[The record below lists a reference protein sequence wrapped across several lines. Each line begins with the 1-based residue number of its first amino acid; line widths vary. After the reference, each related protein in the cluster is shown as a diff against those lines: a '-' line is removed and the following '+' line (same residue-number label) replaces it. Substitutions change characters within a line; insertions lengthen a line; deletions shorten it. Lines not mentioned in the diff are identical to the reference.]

1 MKSIF
6 TTFFLLVSIY
16 LYAQGSVQVS
26 GKLLDKATQTPL
38 EFATVSVISNDPN
51 VSPQGGVTDLNGN
64 YKFLVS
70 PGTYTMKWEFISFK
84 PIERKNVIISEK
96 TDFGTL
102 ALEQDIATLDA
113 AIVVAEKT
121 TVDLRLDKKIY
132 NIGKDLTVRGGSV
145 SDVLDNVPSVS
156 VDVEGNVA
164 LRGNS
169 SVRILI
175 DGRPSALVGF
185 NGAEALRQIP
195 SEAIER
201 VEVITSPSARYDAEG
216 SAGIINIILRK
227 NRIQGFN
234 GSINLNAGY
243 PESYGAS
250 ANLNYRTTK
259 WNLFTN
265 TGYRYRTSPGNA
277 FTDIEYLFPNQGQ
290 VPIEDT
296 DLIAVDERRNF
307 DRLGRSYFTSFG
319 AEYFINDNSS
329 IVGNV
334 VYRLGNDDDVT
345 TNNNQRFFSD
355 PGLNEI
361 NLRKEQESEDESD
374 LQFSLDYQS
383 DLDDNGQKLVATGQ
397 FSTSIEDKNS
407 NILQTETISN
417 TINDLERVF
426 ETEDETEALIQVDWE
441 KPVGENIQYE
451 AGYRGNYRDISN
463 SFFFE
468 EREVFPGGPLVPDAT
483 LNNTFSY
490 EEFVN
495 AVYGQYG
502 QEFGEF
508 SLLAGLRFE
517 QTNIAINQQTT
528 DVTSKKDYSSL
539 FPTLNLG
546 YELQDGENITLGYN
560 RRVSRPRGRRLN
572 PFASRSSQNS
582 FYQGN
587 VDLNPTFSNQV
598 DLGYLRRWKKLT
610 LSTSVYFNRST
621 DNVETIE
628 TTRIVDG
635 NQAVFRFP
643 VNLSI
648 EERLGYEL
656 TLTYRPF
663 EWWTINSDA
672 NVFRVETDG
681 DFEDLNFDFV
691 NTTYFLRLNQ
701 KFSLPSKIDFQ
712 ARINYRGASEN
723 AQGSQNGITT
733 VNLAASKDI
742 LKDQGSLTLSVSDLF
757 NARRRESTTVTP
769 SFISNSTFQWR
780 ERQISLAFV
789 YTFNQ
794 RKKESQERGDG
805 GEEYEFEG

>member
-1 MKSIF
+1 MDKS
-6 TTFFLLVSIY
+6 
-16 LYAQGSVQVS
+16 
-26 GKLLDKATQTPL
+26 TQTPL
-38 EFATVSVISNDPN
+38 EFATVSLISNDPN
-51 VSPQGGVTDLNGN
+51 KSPQGGVTDLNGK
-64 YKFLVS
+64 YQFLVS
-70 PGTYTMKWEFISFK
+70 PGTYTLKWEFISFK
-84 PIERKNVIISEK
+84 SLVRENVSITEK
-96 TDFGTL
+96 TDFGTI
-102 ALEQDIATLDA
+102 ALEQDIANLEA
-113 AIVVAEKT
+113 AIIVAEKT

-156 VDVEGNVA
+156 VDVEGNVS
-164 LRGNS
+164 LRGNN

-250 ANLNYRTTK
+250 ANLNYRTSK

-265 TGYRYRTSPGNA
+265 TGYRCRTAPGNA
-277 FTDIEYLFPNQGQ
+277 FTNIEYLFPDQSQ

-296 DLIAVDERRNF
+296 DLIAVNERRDF
-307 DRLGRSYFTSFG
+307 DRLGRSYFTNFG
-319 AEYFINDNSS
+319 VEYFINDDSS
-329 IVGNV
+329 IVGNI
-334 VYRLGNDDDVT
+334 VYRLGNDDDIT

-355 PGLNEI
+355 PNLNEI
-361 NLRKEQESEDESD
+361 NFREERESEDEND

-383 DLDDNGQKLVATGQ
+383 DLDDDGQKLVATAQ
-397 FSTSIEDKNS
+397 FSSSVEDENS

-417 TINDLERVF
+417 TVNDLERVF
-426 ETEDETEALIQVDWE
+426 ETEDETEALIQLDWE

-468 EREVFPGGPLVPDAT
+468 EREIFPNGPLVPDVT

-490 EEFVN
+490 EEYVN

-502 QEFGEF
+502 QEFGRF
-508 SLLAGLRFE
+508 SILAGLRFE
-517 QTNIAINQQTT
+517 QTNISINQETT

-546 YELQDGENITLGYN
+546 YEVQEGENFTLGYN
-560 RRVSRPRGRRLN
+560 RRVRRPRGRRLN

-628 TTRIVDG
+628 TTRVVDG

-643 VNLSI
+643 VNLST

-663 EWWTINSDA
+663 EWWTLNSDA
-672 NVFRVETDG
+672 NVFRVATDG

-701 KFSLPSKIDFQ
+701 KFSLPYKIDFQ

-723 AQGSQNGITT
+723 AQGSQKGITT

-757 NARRRESTTVTP
+757 NARRRESRTITP
-769 SFISNSTFQWR
+769 SFISNSAFQWR
-780 ERQISLAFV
+780 ERQITLAFI

-794 RKKESQERGDG
+794 RKKENQERDDN
-805 GEEYEFEG
+805 GEEYDLEG